1 MNDHAT
7 ISDLSGAHIGA
18 CARIIAGAFFD
29 KEPFTWLLPDREQRT
44 RVFPA
49 FAESM
54 FRYAHP
60 PGAGTQVALKAGE
73 VLGCAAWEAPGRGR
87 HGVLRDLAASF
98 FMLRRIRLGDLQSF
112 GKKGAELQKAMAA
125 ARPAAPHWYLA
136 ALAVAPEAQ
145 GQGIGT
151 ALLRAGLARCDTAGA
166 AAYLECLEQLV
177 PYYQRFGFARAH
189 WVELPE
195 GTPRQAGMWRPAQRG
210 RHP

>member
-1 MNDHAT
+1 MNDSAV
-7 ISDLSGAHIGA
+7 ISDLSGSHIGA

-60 PGAGTQVALKAGE
+60 PGAGTQVALNASG
-73 VLGCAAWEAPGRGR
+73 VLGCAAWEAPGHRK

-98 FMLRRIRLGDLQSF
+98 FMMRRIRFRDLQSF
-112 GKKGAELQKAMAA
+112 GKRGSELQKAMAA
-125 ARPAAPHWYLA
+125 ARPEAPHWYLA

-145 GQGIGT
+145 GKGVGT
-151 ALLRAGLARCDTAGA
+151 ALLRAGLDRCDATGEAT
-166 AAYLECLEQLV
+166 YLECLEHLE
-177 PYYQRFGFARAH
+177 PYYQRFGFTRTH
-189 WVELPE
+189 WVELPA
-195 GTPRQAGMWRPAQRG
+195 GTPRQAGMWRPAQRA
-210 RHP
+210 